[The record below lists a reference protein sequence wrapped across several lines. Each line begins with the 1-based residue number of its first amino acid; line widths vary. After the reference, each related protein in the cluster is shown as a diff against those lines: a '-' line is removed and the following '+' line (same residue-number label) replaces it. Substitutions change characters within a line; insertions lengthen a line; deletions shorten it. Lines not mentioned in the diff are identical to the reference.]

1 MKMFEEIVFMQGED
15 AYEAMNILDEKGP
28 EALLEHLLQWDN
40 DSCTCSEN
48 PPWGTGDQVMIFP
61 KGDHELALSYNTGL
75 SYCGLCRIW
84 KWHTLDPKYYAPAG
98 FGFSRIDQI
107 ECIKG
112 RSGNM
117 DSRRKG
123 WEIYPRFIAY
133 DPIIRKP
140 ADKSRWWVFAIK
152 GVPMP

>member
-1 MKMFEEIVFMQGED
+1 MYEEIVLMQGED
-15 AYEAMNILDEKGP
+15 AYESMNILDEKGP

-40 DSCTCSEN
+40 ESCACSEN
-48 PPWGTGDQVMIFP
+48 RPWGTGDQVMIF
-61 KGDHELALSYNTGL
+61 TGL

-133 DPIIRKP
+133 DPVVRKP
-140 ADKSRWWVFAIK
+140 ADQSRWWIFAIK
-152 GVPMP
+152 GVPMQ